1 MKGPGRLGW
10 WLRDY
15 VYAGWRQLQ
24 SVFRRSTPTRYST
37 GDPGLP
43 AIVLLPGVYETWLFL
58 EPAATRLNAAGFKVF
73 TVPELG
79 TNRLTVPE
87 SAALVTAALAKL
99 AAAHDVSAFILL
111 AHSKGGLIGKHVMLD
126 AELLKAELLK
136 HDGEGQLPA
145 PARLGAD
152 AGSAEVARPVKV
164 LGMVAVA
171 APFSGSP
178 YARYL
183 LSRTLRDF
191 SPADV
196 VLVALQGQKT
206 LNHKVVSIYPE
217 FDPHIPGGSALP
229 GAVNVQLPV
238 SGHFR
243 TLGDGAVLAA
253 VEQAVAGFGTKP
265 GH

>member
-1 MKGPGRLGW
+1 MKTLGRLGW

-15 VYAGWRQLQ
+15 VYAGRRQLL
-24 SVFRRSTPTRYST
+24 SVLRRDSPARYST
-37 GDPGLP
+37 GNPGLP
-43 AIVLLPGVYETWLFL
+43 AVVLLPGVYETWLFL

-79 TNRLTVPE
+79 TNRRTVPE
-87 SAALVTAALAKL
+87 SAALVTTALAKL
-99 AAAHDVSAFILL
+99 AAAHDVSAVILL

-126 AELLKAELLK
+126 AEIRAAELLK
-136 HDGEGQLPA
+136 DDGEGLLPA
-145 PARLGAD
+145 PARPGA
-152 AGSAEVARPVKV
+152 AEAVRPVKV

-196 VLVALQGQKT
+196 VLVSLQGQKA
-206 LNHKVVSIYPE
+206 LNHQVVSIYPE

-238 SGHFR
+238 AGHFR
-243 TLGDGAVLAA
+243 TLGDEAVLAA
-253 VEQAVAGFGTKP
+253 VEHAVEDLVR
-265 GH
+265 